1 MKAFLDLKHMSESRD
16 NNESIPIN
24 ETQIEAKTQT
34 TDQTVDHLEVDWRL
48 LFIIF
53 LFCFFK

>member
-24 ETQIEAKTQT
+24 ETQIEAM
-34 TDQTVDHLEVDWRL
+34 TDTIDQKADPLEVE
-48 LFIIF
+48 
-53 LFCFFK
+53 